1 MTHRHP
7 QYYEER
13 GLSQLP
19 VIVGMG
25 GVNAAG
31 RTSGHQAFRR
41 TILDALPDTLQAQT
55 ILALAAMM
63 QLVTR
68 LEDGA
73 WQDAHGEILDA
84 ADVVS
89 RYRQHVLDHTLIR
102 RIEDERFGSEGIPAN
117 RAAQLDLDDALTF
130 RVRRRQLPND
140 LPPTWQVRDIDKR
153 MVEVVVPPGSLNVL
167 LPERRSAQVR
177 SAGQLPSGF
186 APETLYRSVHHPRGL
201 SMTIFGASDCLGQS
215 GLDWSALR
223 NRLDPDAIAVYA
235 GNSIGQLDNEGWGG
249 LLQSFV
255 GGGRAT
261 SKQMPLGY
269 GQMPADF
276 LNAYVLGSVGATGA
290 VLGACASFLYNLR
303 LGLEDIR
310 SGRRRVVMVGTSD
323 APITPEIV
331 EGFRTMGALA
341 DDESLKALDAL
352 TLLTDS
358 DYQRACRP
366 FARNCGF
373 TIAESTQFL
382 LLMDD
387 ALALETGAQ
396 ILGAVPDVFVNADGW
411 KRSISAPGIGNY
423 ITLAKSVSLAR
434 DMLGE
439 ESVRHRSYLHAH
451 GTSTPKNRTTESHVF
466 DMVARTHGIEAWP
479 VAAIK
484 AFVGHS
490 QGGAAGDQLASAL
503 GTFAHGVIPG
513 IATLDAV
520 ADDVHAERLRFFR
533 DPLPFEADATFINA
547 KGFGGNN
554 ATGLVISPAAT
565 ERLLAKRHGQRAV
578 DDWKHRREA
587 TLAASQ
593 TYLETADSGRFE
605 VTYRFGEGVL
615 EGPELSMTRDALHIP
630 GFDRPVSLTV
640 DNPYGQL

>member
-1 MTHRHP
+1 M
-7 QYYEER
+7 
-13 GLSQLP
+13 SQLP

-235 GNSIGQLDNEGWGG
+235 GNSIGQLDNEG
-249 LLQSFV
+249 
-255 GGGRAT
+255 
-261 SKQMPLGY
+261 
-269 GQMPADF
+269 
-276 LNAYVLGSVGATGA
+276 
-290 VLGACASFLYNLR
+290 
-303 LGLEDIR
+303 
-310 SGRRRVVMVGTSD
+310 
-323 APITPEIV
+323 
-331 EGFRTMGALA
+331 
-341 DDESLKALDAL
+341 
-352 TLLTDS
+352 
-358 DYQRACRP
+358 
-366 FARNCGF
+366 
-373 TIAESTQFL
+373 
-382 LLMDD
+382 
-387 ALALETGAQ
+387 
-396 ILGAVPDVFVNADGW
+396 
-411 KRSISAPGIGNY
+411 
-423 ITLAKSVSLAR
+423 
-434 DMLGE
+434 
-439 ESVRHRSYLHAH
+439 
-451 GTSTPKNRTTESHVF
+451 
-466 DMVARTHGIEAWP
+466 
-479 VAAIK
+479 
-484 AFVGHS
+484 
-490 QGGAAGDQLASAL
+490 
-503 GTFAHGVIPG
+503 
-513 IATLDAV
+513 
-520 ADDVHAERLRFFR
+520 
-533 DPLPFEADATFINA
+533 
-547 KGFGGNN
+547 
-554 ATGLVISPAAT
+554 
-565 ERLLAKRHGQRAV
+565 
-578 DDWKHRREA
+578 
-587 TLAASQ
+587 
-593 TYLETADSGRFE
+593 
-605 VTYRFGEGVL
+605 
-615 EGPELSMTRDALHIP
+615 
-630 GFDRPVSLTV
+630 
-640 DNPYGQL
+640 